1 MLWYTL
7 DNGCMS
13 KRTPPKTVSSVQEVA
28 EYLDLKTDIGVVALE
43 KMLRLVLLFDKKQS
57 DYGKGNISKFGE
69 KGVLVRVND
78 KVERLCN
85 LLWNNKEPNFESVQD
100 TWDDLAVYG
109 VIGGLCHNGEWDRSS
124 ERPQDGL

>member
-1 MLWYTL
+1 MLWHTL
-7 DNGCMS
+7 DNRCMS
-13 KRTPPKTVSSVQEVA
+13 KRTSPKEVNNVREIA
-28 EYLDLKTDIGVVALE
+28 TYLDLKTDIGVVALE
-43 KMLRLVLLFDKKQS
+43 KMLRLVILFDKKQS

-85 LLWNNKEPNFESVQD
+85 LLWNNKAPNFESVQD

-109 VIGGLCHNGEWDRSS
+109 VIGGLCHSGAWDSAS
-124 ERPQDGL
+124 ERPQDDP